1 MLYQF
6 KAMVK
11 EVIFTEEILV
21 KSLYLNTKHLLLQ
34 P

>member
-11 EVIFTEEILV
+11 EVIFTEEIFV
-21 KSLYLNTKHLLLQ
+21 KSLHFNTKHLLLQ